1 MAKISTYPIDSTPNL
16 NDYVIGTDVNDAN
29 NTKNYTLGSILG
41 AGGLLAA
48 TYVPYNGA
56 NANVDLG
63 NYSLDLFDL
72 SAINN
77 VSAPYVTVS
86 SILTLTGFSSS
97 ISLNGS
103 SGSTGDLLQSNGP
116 GATPSWVPGLTNYLP
131 YTGATQDV
139 DLGSQNL
146 TVNANI
152 FMPGGISTLGIVGI
166 LTAIT
171 VNSSDYT
178 VTNSLDFS
186 SPAELRIA
194 TNPGTLGESLLSGG
208 AGASPLWGNPITYQ
222 PKAQFYNTTASIT
235 FTANTM
241 AALPITTTDSFTSD
255 ISAVTNGTDITRI
268 LFAKTGIYRFSYTC
282 NVTAGASG
290 ANHNIRFWL
299 RKNGTGTSVTGNI
312 SYTTQRLRTFDNSY
326 SESFTN
332 SLFVDITAGDY
343 LELMAMVDDTA
354 LSLSTASPGV
364 GYPSTPA
371 VAININQV

>member
-48 TYVPYNGA
+48 TYVPYTGA
-56 NANVDLG
+56 TQSLNMGIWSVLAANITATGSLASMG
-63 NYSLDLFDL
+63 TLDL
-72 SAINN
+72 
-77 VSAPYVTVS
+77 
-86 SILTLTGFSSS
+86 TGSTCAM
-97 ISLNGS
+97 SLNGS
-103 SGSTGDLLQSNGP
+103 FGTAGDLLQSNGP

-194 TNPGTLGESLLSGG
+194 TNPGTIGESLLSGG

-255 ISAVTNGTDITRI
+255 ISAVTNGTAITRI

-282 NVTAGASG
+282 NVTVGSSG